1 MKMELQQK
9 DIDNKRVIAFQL
21 AIFTVFIK
29 PMAFDHLSLFRCA
42 FVPTTTTG
50 NNKKT
55 KNSVRLTME
64 NVFKMQDIGKR
75 NSVKVTSRKAAPL
88 GDPRGVP
95 KYFRKC
101 FYKAYIKSANKRLQ
115 EVILLKFENSVK
127 VIIVKTTSSNFLL
140 TEVKMNFDNINNS
153 DFGDIPNDILD
164 LIGVNPIEDNNFFN
178 ELDLVCET
186 LGIESD
192 TDQMQELSP
201 QTINV
206 PQRANNLD
214 NEDQNIIISPIP
226 AVQFQ
231 VVPLIPLTSIPNQNN
246 IQLLLPSAPLPLSSL
261 PSPTSPS
268 SSSSSS
274 STSGLTDNLRE
285 ARLRNNEASRRYR
298 DAKKAKLDDLNH
310 ELQSQSKKNERLD
323 KQEREMRQINETLK
337 RTYMK
342 MVSCGQQ
349 GNLSVVS
356 EMVTQLTGRYLSSD
370 QSVEEYQDIELLEL
384 DNNEPSDEQ
393 SDEPITKRLRFI

>member
-1 MKMELQQK
+1 
-9 DIDNKRVIAFQL
+9 
-21 AIFTVFIK
+21 
-29 PMAFDHLSLFRCA
+29 MAFGHLSRFHCA
-42 FVPTTTTG
+42 FVPTITAEK
-50 NNKKT
+50 NKKP
-55 KNSVRLTME
+55 KNSIRLTME

-101 FYKAYIKSANKRLQ
+101 FYKAVIKSADKRLQ
-115 EVILLKFENSVK
+115 KVILLKFENSVK
-127 VIIVKTTSSNFLL
+127 VIIVKTTSSNFML
-140 TEVKMNFDNINNS
+140 TEVKMDFNDINNS

-231 VVPLIPLTSIPNQNN
+231 VVPLIPLTSIPSQNN

-274 STSGLTDNLRE
+274 STSSLTDNLRE

-298 DAKKAKLDDLNH
+298 ETKKAKLDDLNN

-323 KQEREMRQINETLK
+323 KQE
-337 RTYMK
+337 
-342 MVSCGQQ
+342 
-349 GNLSVVS
+349 
-356 EMVTQLTGRYLSSD
+356 
-370 QSVEEYQDIELLEL
+370 
-384 DNNEPSDEQ
+384 
-393 SDEPITKRLRFI
+393 

>member
-1 MKMELQQK
+1 
-9 DIDNKRVIAFQL
+9 
-21 AIFTVFIK
+21 
-29 PMAFDHLSLFRCA
+29 
-42 FVPTTTTG
+42 
-50 NNKKT
+50 
-55 KNSVRLTME
+55 
-64 NVFKMQDIGKR
+64 
-75 NSVKVTSRKAAPL
+75 
-88 GDPRGVP
+88 
-95 KYFRKC
+95 
-101 FYKAYIKSANKRLQ
+101 
-115 EVILLKFENSVK
+115 
-127 VIIVKTTSSNFLL
+127 
-140 TEVKMNFDNINNS
+140 MNFDNINNS

-231 VVPLIPLTSIPNQNN
+231 VVPLIPLTSIPSQNN
-246 IQLLLPSAPLPLSSL
+246 IQLLLPSTPLPLSSL

-274 STSGLTDNLRE
+274 STSSLTENLRE

-298 DAKKAKLDDLNH
+298 DAKKAKLESLNQ
-310 ELQSQSKKNERLD
+310 ELQSLSQENEKLE
-323 KQEREMRQINETLK
+323 KQE
-337 RTYMK
+337 
-342 MVSCGQQ
+342 
-349 GNLSVVS
+349 
-356 EMVTQLTGRYLSSD
+356 
-370 QSVEEYQDIELLEL
+370 
-384 DNNEPSDEQ
+384 
-393 SDEPITKRLRFI
+393 